1 MKNFLKICFL
11 NILEMKTGSSQ
22 SLFLLETYYM
32 TILHQSLRQVCL
44 IPSKGKILKY
54 GTKIW
59 H

>member
-1 MKNFLKICFL
+1 
-11 NILEMKTGSSQ
+11 MKTGSSQ

-54 GTKIW
+54 GTKI
-59 H
+59 